1 MEAEKQASIRELL
14 RHWYLA
20 NHRRLPWRDAP
31 SLYKTVVS
39 EFMLQQTQV
48 VTVLPYFER
57 WLRAF
62 PTFSALA
69 EAEEAKVLKHWEGLG
84 YYSRARNLHQL
95 AKALVEQF
103 PTAEAIFK
111 EENLSNNGEGIFKG
125 GTLDHKEENL
135 FKEGKAIF
143 NKAGIVFNKEET
155 ILKEGTV
162 SKEGDA
168 PSTGGII
175 SKEEETLSKETGLFQ
190 DAPFWQAFKGVGE
203 YTSAAI
209 TSISFGYPAAVVD
222 GNVIRILARLTADNR
237 AYKGSQAAVK
247 SFAPLAHA
255 LLDTTDPGTHN
266 QAMMELGA
274 TVCFKRKPLCLL
286 CPLKGHCL
294 AFRTGKPEDFPNLQR
309 PQPGKVTVRRAYV
322 QHEGRLLF
330 YQNLSQSQRLATL
343 WEFPTLETLG
353 LELSLDQ
360 KPFLTK
366 KRGISHQMIQEHFFY
381 IPFTNPLTHD
391 LVFEKALKEK
401 PQLQWLSRE
410 ALNEVTLSGP
420 HRKWLEPL
428 EKKARALGLS
438 SRCR

>member
-1 MEAEKQASIRELL
+1 MEAEKQASIRKLL
-14 RHWYLA
+14 RSWYLA
-20 NHRRLPWRDAP
+20 NHRRLPWRDSP

-62 PTFSALA
+62 PNFSALA
-69 EAEEAKVLKHWEGLG
+69 EAEEALVLKHWEGLG

-95 AKALVEQF
+95 AKAMSKQF
-103 PTAEAIFK
+103 PNEA
-111 EENLSNNGEGIFKG
+111 
-125 GTLDHKEENL
+125 
-135 FKEGKAIF
+135 A
-143 NKAGIVFNKEET
+143 V
-155 ILKEGTV
+155 
-162 SKEGDA
+162 
-168 PSTGGII
+168 
-175 SKEEETLSKETGLFQ
+175 FQ
-190 DAPFWQAFKGVGE
+190 DPPSWQAFKGVGE
-203 YTSAAI
+203 YTGAAI
-209 TSISFGYPAAVVD
+209 TSISFHYPAAVVD
-222 GNVIRILARLTADNR
+222 GNVIRILARLTADPT
-237 AYKGSQAAVK
+237 AYKGNQAAVK
-247 SFAPLAHA
+247 SFTPLANT
-255 LLDTTDPGTHN
+255 LLDTQDPGTHN

-309 PQPGKVTVRRAYV
+309 PQPEKVTVRRAYV

-366 KRGISHQMIQEHFFY
+366 KRGISHQIIQEHFFY
-381 IPFTNPLTHD
+381 IPWTQSL
-391 LVFEKALKEK
+391 EKVVKEK

-410 ALNEVTLSGP
+410 ALSEVTLSGP
-420 HRKWLEPL
+420 HRKWLGTL
-428 EKKARALGLS
+428 EKKL
-438 SRCR
+438 